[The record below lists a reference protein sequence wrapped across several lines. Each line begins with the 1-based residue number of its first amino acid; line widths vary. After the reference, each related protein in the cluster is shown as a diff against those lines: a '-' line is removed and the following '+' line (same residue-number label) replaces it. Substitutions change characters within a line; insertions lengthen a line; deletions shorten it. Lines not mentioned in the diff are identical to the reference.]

1 MPQYNSTQ
9 QAMLAQPL
17 APAPPGA
24 APNPYGVLAGT
35 QSGSV
40 GMPYGTGNT
49 MTNPGGTGVPTI
61 ASGDLAASSGITGAA
76 STSGGSNVGGV
87 LGQGEATDYSTD
99 IPEARDMAAEETN
112 EFIDAYK
119 EGYTTQSGWERDP
132 MTGEIRMGEG
142 GKEKGA
148 NTMNAARSAKR
159 DDRRDD
165 RSDRQDARKE
175 MKKDL
180 KAKYEAQGMGKGK
193 ARRKARRQSRKAK
206 RQTRKG
212 QKAQRKESWSEFKG
226 EKDLMQ
232 QDQAADLEQ
241 YMTD

>member
-24 APNPYGVLAGT
+24 APSPYGVLAGT
-35 QSGSV
+35 GSGTV

-99 IPEARDMAAEETN
+99 IPEARDMAAEESN

-119 EGYTTQSGWERDP
+119 EGYTTE
-132 MTGEIRMGEG
+132 TGGDVSILWDGRHGDG
-142 GKEKGA
+142 GKERGA
-148 NTMNAARSAKR
+148 NTMSAARSAKR

-180 KAKYEAQGMGKGK
+180 QAKYKAQGMGKGE

-206 RQTRKG
+206 RTTRKG
-212 QKAQRKESWSEFKG
+212 QRAQRKEPWSDFKG

-232 QDQAADLEQ
+232 QDQAADLEK

>member
-49 MTNPGGTGVPTI
+49 MTNPGGSGVPTI

-99 IPEARDMAAEETN
+99 IPEARDVAAEETN

-119 EGYTTQSGWERDP
+119 EGYTTDS
-132 MTGEIRMGEG
+132 
-142 GKEKGA
+142 GKERGA
-148 NTMNAARSAKR
+148 LTMKAARNAKG

-165 RSDRQDARKE
+165 RSDRQDARKK

-212 QKAQRKESWSEFKG
+212 QRAQRKESWDTFKG
-226 EKDLMQ
+226 ERDLTR
-232 QDQAADLEQ
+232 QDQADDLEK

>member
-24 APNPYGVLAGT
+24 APSPYGVLAGT
-35 QSGSV
+35 GSGTV

-49 MTNPGGTGVPTI
+49 MTNPGETGVPTI

-99 IPEARDMAAEETN
+99 IPEARDMAAEEAN

-119 EGYTTQSGWERDP
+119 EGYTTESGRER
-132 MTGEIRMGEG
+132 
-142 GKEKGA
+142 GA
-148 NTMNAARSAKR
+148 NTMSAARTAKGE
-159 DDRRDD
+159 DRRDD

-180 KAKYEAQGMGKGK
+180 KAKYEAQGMGKGE

-206 RQTRKG
+206 RTTRKG
-212 QKAQRKESWSEFKG
+212 QRAQRKDSWDSFKG

-232 QDQAADLEQ
+232 QDTADNLEK

>member
-49 MTNPGGTGVPTI
+49 MTNPGGSGVPTI

-99 IPEARDMAAEETN
+99 IPEARDVAAEETN

-119 EGYTTQSGWERDP
+119 EGYTTDS
-132 MTGEIRMGEG
+132 
-142 GKEKGA
+142 GKERGA
-148 NTMNAARSAKR
+148 LTMKAARNAKG

-165 RSDRQDARKE
+165 RSDRQDARKK

-180 KAKYEAQGMGKGK
+180 KAEYEAEGMGKGK

-212 QKAQRKESWSEFKG
+212 QRAQRKESWDTFKG
-226 EKDLMQ
+226 ERDLTR
-232 QDQAADLEQ
+232 QDQADDLEK

>member
-49 MTNPGGTGVPTI
+49 MTNPGGSGVPTI

-99 IPEARDMAAEETN
+99 IPEARDVAAEETN

-119 EGYTTQSGWERDP
+119 EGYTTDS
-132 MTGEIRMGEG
+132 
-142 GKEKGA
+142 GKERGA
-148 NTMNAARSAKR
+148 LTMKAARNAKG

-165 RSDRQDARKE
+165 RSDRQDARKK

-180 KAKYEAQGMGKGK
+180 KAEYEAEGMGKGK